1 MMQNE
6 ANSLGEALESAEL
19 QAKYDAVCKEL
30 LSDKQILAR
39 ILKTCA
45 KEYRLFSI
53 DEIINTIEGEPEVS
67 ASPLNVSSTT
77 EKIVG
82 INTED
87 TALNEGIVRY
97 DILFRSKIP
106 GEEGIIELIVNI
118 EAQNKFKP
126 GYSLVTRGI
135 YYCSRLISRQK
146 ETEFFGSHYERIKKV
161 YSIWICSNPSAEW
174 SGTITSYSLQENNI
188 IGNAHEKTAMY
199 DKLQII
205 LVCLGKEK
213 SDSHLL
219 NMLGDLLSDDLS
231 KREKRARLENYNI
244 KLTRQL
250 EGRMSEM
257 CNLSQGVL
265 EKGLEKG
272 LEQGLERKELEN
284 IKALMENMKISAE
297 KAMELL
303 NTLPENKAKY
313 LEMLK

>member
-1 MMQNE
+1 MYN
-6 ANSLGEALESAEL
+6 
-19 QAKYDAVCKEL
+19 KY
-30 LSDKQILAR
+30 
-39 ILKTCA
+39 
-45 KEYRLFSI
+45 
-53 DEIINTIEGEPEVS
+53 
-67 ASPLNVSSTT
+67 
-77 EKIVG
+77 
-82 INTED
+82 
-87 TALNEGIVRY
+87 
-97 DILFRSKIP
+97 
-106 GEEGIIELIVNI
+106 
-118 EAQNKFKP
+118 KP